1 MSAAQAAIRAGYSPK
16 AAAQAGHEN
25 LRKPHVAETI
35 EKAGAKR
42 AERAELTADWVIDEL
57 RKIASTAA

>member
-1 MSAAQAAIRAGYSPK
+1 MQRTPSITRTWRAVSGPK
-16 AAAQAGHEN
+16 A
-25 LRKPHVAETI
+25 R
-35 EKAGAKR
+35 AKR